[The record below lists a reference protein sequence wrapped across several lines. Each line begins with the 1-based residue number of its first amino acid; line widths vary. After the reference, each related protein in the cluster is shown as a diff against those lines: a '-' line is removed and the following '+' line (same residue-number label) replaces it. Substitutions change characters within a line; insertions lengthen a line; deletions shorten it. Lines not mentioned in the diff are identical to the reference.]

1 LIEAL
6 KSEIKAL
13 KAEIVNRDKKDKE
26 AFRLQE

>member
-13 KAEIVNRDKKDKE
+13 KAEIVNRDKRDKE
-26 AFRLQE
+26 AFKLQE